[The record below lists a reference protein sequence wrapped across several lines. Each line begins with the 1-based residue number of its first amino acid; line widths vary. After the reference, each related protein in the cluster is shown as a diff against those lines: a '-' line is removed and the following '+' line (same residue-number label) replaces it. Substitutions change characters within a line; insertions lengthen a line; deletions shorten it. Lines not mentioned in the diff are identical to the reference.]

1 MQVST
6 LICAIISL
14 LWRAAAGVFLESWKI
29 FRLSWL
35 FLCRPIIQTPYDLYP
50 RRGPRANLL
59 GEGDHPA
66 QGGLPHQR
74 EVPRPLFPALLW
86 PVVQGQVPGQGL
98 SIWGLETA
106 GAGGAIQRAFLPG
119 GIEIDFVL
127 QYGMEI
133 IPVEGKGG
141 EDKSASSFKRYIA
154 QRRPEYVLRFSK
166 RRYCRDGAITNQ
178 PLYLARKTRGLPY
191 PVKPPSQ
198 PVNLPLQPLHK
209 LHNLLKLEHM
219 FAVQTVGCPFPLE
232 CSSVQGGIHAASGAH
247 TAVSLR

>member
-1 MQVST
+1 M
-6 LICAIISL
+6 
-14 LWRAAAGVFLESWKI
+14 
-29 FRLSWL
+29 
-35 FLCRPIIQTPYDLYP
+35 
-50 RRGPRANLL
+50 
-59 GEGDHPA
+59 
-66 QGGLPHQR
+66 
-74 EVPRPLFPALLW
+74 
-86 PVVQGQVPGQGL
+86 
-98 SIWGLETA
+98 
-106 GAGGAIQRAFLPG
+106 
-119 GIEIDFVL
+119 L

-209 LHNLLKLEHM
+209 LHNLLKLRRFSEDHILHM
-219 FAVQTVGCPFPLE
+219 LIILPQKGYALLRRQQPYCARLCWLIVGRARRVEMLFESHHPPQQFQVPIC
-232 CSSVQGGIHAASGAH
+232 
-247 TAVSLR
+247 